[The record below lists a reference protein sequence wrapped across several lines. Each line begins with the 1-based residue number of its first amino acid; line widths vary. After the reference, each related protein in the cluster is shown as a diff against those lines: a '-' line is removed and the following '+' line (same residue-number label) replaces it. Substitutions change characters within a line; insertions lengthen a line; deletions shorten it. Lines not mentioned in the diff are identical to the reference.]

1 MYARDYISSLSGN
14 LSARLPGGNILVTP
28 AGVRKSEMAPEQLV
42 VVDLEG
48 EPLDQL
54 QDLSPTSELPMHL
67 EIYRRRKDVGA
78 AIHAH
83 PSASVALSLAGISL
97 EKAILPEAVVMLG
110 PVPTTRYATPSSEEN
125 RVAISSLIDQHNAII
140 LARHGT
146 ITIGPDLETAYQR
159 LETLE
164 HTARTLIMAYQL
176 GDIPPLSEEALNK
189 LVSKTDAD

>member
-14 LSARLPGGNILVTP
+14 LSARLPDGNILATP
-28 AGVRKSEMAPEQLV
+28 AGVRKSEMSPEQLV
-42 VVDLEG
+42 VVNLEG
-48 EPLDQL
+48 EPLDL
-54 QDLSPTSELPMHL
+54 PQDLKPTSELPMHL

-83 PSASVALSLAGISL
+83 PIASVALSLAGISL
-97 EKAILPEAVVMLG
+97 EQALLPEAVVMLG
-110 PVPTTRYATPSSEEN
+110 PVPTTGYATPSSEEN

-164 HTARTLIMAYQL
+164 HTARTLILAYQL
-176 GDIPPLSEEALNK
+176 GDIQPLSEEALNK
-189 LVSKTDAD
+189 LVPKPDAE